1 MRTTKRD
8 FGFLVLVF
16 SFTLLTDGGRATAA
30 DTAGSNDDTTESGIP
45 SVLVEG
51 ARANV
56 PSEALGDRGSP
67 QSFVGDQV
75 IHEIASPFGDF
86 GTIANYTPSYESSS
100 PNGPGFDAAKGATL
114 RGFVDGQFNITM
126 DGIPFED
133 PDTFA
138 HHSTSYFPVAM
149 IDHLIVD
156 RSPGAAPDLGYAS
169 FGGSLNLYSAVI
181 PDQARARVYGSYGSF
196 NTDLIGTTLNT
207 AAPQSPGQTGVMG
220 TIEYSHSD
228 GALQFSPGD
237 KRDFFLKSE
246 TLIGDGRLTFLY
258 TYDRYAFYNPGN
270 LTTSDLALYG
280 ASFGYND
287 DPGTPNYYGYSA
299 TRRDAD
305 FGYLKYRTPL
315 GAAWILED
323 RLYTFSYQNDGLSL
337 KGDQTSSPIGKGFAG
352 IDPTDIAGKTTSEQ
366 YRTYGNDLRASHR
379 DPFGELL
386 FGVWAEHDW
395 QNEARY
401 AIDLTTGLLYNANK
415 KGDSPIYYAWDAHL
429 NTVQPYAEYTWQP
442 TADFDVRLGVR
453 YRGVTRDFDAS
464 VVQNFLPGTDGTV
477 SKTVYST
484 LPSLDANYR
493 IAEGLN
499 VYAQVSKGSLEPS
512 QSYFYTANA
521 AAGNQANPETA
532 TASQIGIVRLADRYG
547 IALDVYNVNFDN
559 YITTVA
565 EPNGDTVYENTGSV
579 RYRGIEAEAHL
590 NLGFGF
596 TAVGNASLIRAIFL
610 QSDMTSSLQM
620 AGDTIPYAPNYLALA
635 GITYQ
640 NGPWGGSLL
649 TKFLGTEYQG
659 KDGSADGAAY
669 RVSPYSYTNAT
680 ATRNFEELVG
690 LKHLRLTAAV
700 NNLFDSDAITDN
712 SGASIEGPN
721 LINVLAKRN
730 YSLSFAADF

>member
-1 MRTTKRD
+1 MPISTQNRR
-8 FGFLVLVF
+8 FLVLVL
-16 SFTLLTDGGRATAA
+16 SFGMLAWGERAAA
-30 DTAGSNDDTTESGIP
+30 DTTGGNDAASDTGIP
-45 SVLVEG
+45 DVLVEG
-51 ARANV
+51 ERANV
-56 PSEALGDRGSP
+56 PSEAIGDRGSP
-67 QSFVGDQV
+67 QSFVGEQV

-126 DGIPFED
+126 DGIPFQD

-149 IDHLIVD
+149 VDHLIVD
-156 RSPGAAPDLGYAS
+156 RSPGGAPDLGYAS

-181 PDQARARVYGSYGSF
+181 PDEMRARVYGSYGSF

-207 AAPQSPGQTGVMG
+207 PAPQHPGQTGVMG

-237 KRDFFLKSE
+237 KRDFFLKTE
-246 TLIGDGRLTFLY
+246 TLLGDGRLTFLY
-258 TYDRYAFYNPGN
+258 TYDRYDFYNPGN
-270 LTTSDLALYG
+270 LTTTDLALYG
-280 ASFGYND
+280 ASFGYNE

-299 TRRDAD
+299 TERDAD

-315 GAAWILED
+315 GGSWILED
-323 RLYTFSYQNDGLSL
+323 RLYTFGYENGGLSL

-366 YRTYGNDLRASHR
+366 YRTYGNDLRVSNR
-379 DPFGELL
+379 DPYGVLL

-401 AIDLTTGLLYNANK
+401 AIDLTTGLLYDANK
-415 KGDSPIYYAWDAHL
+415 AQQSPVYFAFDAHL

-442 TADFDVRLGVR
+442 TSDFDVRLGVR

-464 VVQNFLPGTDGTV
+464 VVQNFLPGTDGRV

-493 IAEGLN
+493 IAEGTN
-499 VYAQVSKGSLEPS
+499 VYAQVSKGSLVPS
-512 QSYFYTANA
+512 QSYFYTTTP

-532 TASQIGIVRLADRYG
+532 TASQIGIVRLAERYG
-547 IALDVYNVNFDN
+547 IALDVYNVKFDN
-559 YITTVA
+559 YVTTFA
-565 EPNGDTVYENTGSV
+565 QTNGDTVYENSGSV

-590 NLGFGF
+590 NLGWGF

-610 QSDMTSSLQM
+610 QSDLTSKIQI
-620 AGDTIPYAPNYLALA
+620 AGDTIPYAPSYLALA
-635 GITYQ
+635 GVTYR

-659 KDGSADGAAY
+659 KNGSADGAAY
-669 RVSPYSYTNAT
+669 RVNA
-680 ATRNFEELVG
+680 
-690 LKHLRLTAAV
+690 
-700 NNLFDSDAITDN
+700 
-712 SGASIEGPN
+712 
-721 LINVLAKRN
+721 
-730 YSLSFAADF
+730 